1 MPMNH
6 PMAHYR
12 ADVSLRLPPDE
23 AFAYLADYSNAVR
36 WDPSVTE
43 ATSCAGQTF
52 RVVIAFYGK
61 RIPLDLALEQSRPT
75 ERLLF
80 TGTASNDKNV
90 TARIEFTIAA
100 DESGSAVTYDATLQL
115 RGLMR
120 LFDKGLQLAF
130 DNMGDKAMQGLTAQ
144 FAGRI

>member
-1 MPMNH
+1 MNY
-6 PMAHYR
+6 PMAHYH
-12 ADVSLRLPPDE
+12 AEVSLRLPPDE

-43 ATSCAGQTF
+43 ATRAGQSF

-75 ERLLF
+75 ERLVF
-80 TGTASNDKNV
+80 TGAGTNDKKV

-100 DESGSAVTYDATLQL
+100 DESGSSVAYDATLQL

-130 DNMGDKAMQGLTAQ
+130 ENMGDKAMQGLTAQ
-144 FAGRI
+144 FAGRV